1 MQASTFSRSA
11 AKALLLDLFQAAV
24 RSADPLRVLPQFLPD
39 KPRGRCVVV
48 GAGKSAAVMAKA
60 VEEAWPDVDLS
71 GCVVT
76 RHGHAVATK
85 RIEVIEAGHPVPDA
99 ASFEAARRIM
109 ASVRSLCEGDL
120 VLALISGGGSSLLAM
135 PVEGLSESDKQV
147 VNRLLLASGL
157 GIAEMNA
164 IRRRLSVIKGGGL
177 AEAAR
182 PARVVTLAISDI
194 PGDDPLAIAS
204 GPTVHDP
211 YRHLDL
217 SYLAE
222 RLGPDLPQ
230 AAKAILCSPT
240 IAEAAWEADFRL
252 IATPIMTLK
261 TAASAAARAGV
272 KPVILGDAL
281 EGEAREAGKL
291 MAGIA
296 KSVRLHGHPAAP
308 PIVLLSG
315 GETTV
320 SLSGAKS
327 GLGGRNTEFLLSMAL
342 ALDGDP
348 CIYAL
353 AADTDGIDGNS
364 EAAGAVIAPDTIPR
378 GGAAEDAKRLLDSHN
393 SYELFQRLGDL
404 VVTGPTLTNVNDFR
418 AVLVLP

>member
-1 MQASTFSRSA
+1 MQASTFPRSA
-11 AKALLLDLFQAAV
+11 ARALLLDLFRAAV
-24 RSADPLRVLPQFLPD
+24 KSADPLRVLPQHLPD
-39 KPRGRCVVV
+39 KPSGRCVVV

-60 VEEAWPDVDLS
+60 VEAAWPDVDLS

-76 RHGHAVATK
+76 RHGHAVATEQ
-85 RIEVIEAGHPVPDA
+85 IAVIEAGHPVPDA

-109 ASVRSLCEGDL
+109 ASVRSLREGDL

-135 PVEGLSESDKQV
+135 PAEGLSENDKQI

-164 IRRRLSVIKGGGL
+164 IRRRLSAIKGGRL

-204 GPTVHDP
+204 GPTVYDP
-211 YRHLDL
+211 YRHLEL

-222 RLGPDLPQ
+222 RLGPALPQ
-230 AAKAILCSPT
+230 AAKRLLCCPAIG
-240 IAEAAWEADFRL
+240 EAPWEADFRL
-252 IATPIMTLK
+252 IATPMMTLEA
-261 TAASAAARAGV
+261 AASAATRAGV
-272 KPVILGDAL
+272 KPMILGDAL
-281 EGEAREAGKL
+281 EGEAREVGKL

-296 KSVRLHGHPAAP
+296 RSVRLHGHPAP
-308 PIVLLSG
+308 PPVVLLSG

-320 SLSGAKS
+320 SLSGPKG
-327 GLGGRNTEFLLSMAL
+327 GLGGRNTEFLLSLAI

-353 AADTDGIDGNS
+353 AGDTDGIDGNA
-364 EAAGAVIAPDTIPR
+364 EAAGAIITPDTIR
-378 GGAAEDAKRLLDSHN
+378 RAGTAEDAKRLLDKHD
-393 SYELFQRLGDL
+393 SYGFFERLGDL